1 MLSKQDLNQISA
13 RGISEEMVEHQL
25 QDFKQGFPFL
35 KIEAAAAIGNGI
47 FKPTE
52 EEVKKYVADWT
63 DYLSSDHSVVKF
75 VPASGAASRMFKDLF
90 AFLSAPY
97 DLPTTDFEKTFFDNI
112 KKFAFKKAQ
121 IGRASC
127 RERV

>member
-1 MLSKQDLNQISA
+1 
-13 RGISEEMVEHQL
+13 MVEHQL

-112 KKFAFKKAQ
+112 KKFAFKKALCAECKKND
-121 IGRASC
+121 GGC
-127 RERV
+127 VCDLT

>member
-25 QDFKQGFPFL
+25 QNFKQGFPFL

-112 KKFAFKKAQ
+112 KKFAF
-121 IGRASC
+121 
-127 RERV
+127 

>member
-25 QDFKQGFPFL
+25 QDFKQGFPLL

-97 DLPTTDFEKTFFDNI
+97 DLPTTDFEKTFFE
-112 KKFAFKKAQ
+112 
-121 IGRASC
+121 IGRAH
-127 RERV
+127 V